1 MRVNM
6 NNNISIAIDGPSGA
20 GKSTLARR
28 CAAAF
33 GFLYADTG
41 AIYRTVGLAAVRAGI
56 DRKDEQAI
64 IALLPTLRIE
74 MKYDENGEQRMYLN
88 GEDVSDAI
96 RMPEISIAASDVS
109 SLPAVRQFLLE
120 MQRNLARTQS
130 VLMDG
135 RDIGTVVLPDAD
147 LKVFLTA
154 SAEERARRRVL
165 QLREKGVTEDY
176 EKVLKE
182 IRYRDEQDMNRETAP
197 LKQAEDAVLLDTTD
211 LSYDESFAALSQL
224 ILERFCIRPM
234 TDCTENP

>member
-1 MRVNM
+1 M
-6 NNNISIAIDGPSGA
+6 NDIISIAIDGPSGA

-56 DRKDEQAI
+56 DRKDERAV
-64 IALLPTLRIE
+64 AGLLPGLKIE
-74 MKYDENGEQRMYLN
+74 MKYDAQGEQRMYLN

-96 RMPEISIAASDVS
+96 RMPEISLAASDVS
-109 SLPAVRQFLLE
+109 SLPVVRQFLLE
-120 MQRNLARTQS
+120 MQRGLARTQS

-165 QLREKGVTEDY
+165 QLQEKGVTEDY
-176 EKVLKE
+176 EKVLQE

-197 LKQAEDAVLLDTTD
+197 LRQAEDAVLLDTTE
-211 LSYDESFAALSQL
+211 LSFDESFAALSQL
-224 ILERFCIRPM
+224 ILERFCIQPL
-234 TDCTENP
+234 TDGAERR

>member
-1 MRVNM
+1 M
-6 NNNISIAIDGPSGA
+6 NDIISIAIDGPSGA

-56 DRKDEQAI
+56 DRKDERAV
-64 IALLPTLRIE
+64 AGLLPGLQIE
-74 MKYDENGEQRMYLN
+74 MKYDAEGEQRMYLN

-109 SLPAVRQFLLE
+109 ALPVVRQFLLE
-120 MQRNLARTQS
+120 MQRSLARTQS

-154 SAEERARRRVL
+154 SAEERARRRGL
-165 QLREKGVTEDY
+165 QLQEKGVTEDY
-176 EKVLKE
+176 EKVLQE

-197 LKQAEDAVLLDTTD
+197 LRQAEDAVLLDKTD
-211 LSYDESFAALSQL
+211 LSYDVSCAALSQL
-224 ILERFCIRPM
+224 ILERFCIHPL
-234 TDCTENP
+234 TDNPEIQ

>member
-1 MRVNM
+1 M
-6 NNNISIAIDGPSGA
+6 NDIISIAIDGPSGA

-33 GFLYADTG
+33 GFLYVDTG
-41 AIYRTVGLAAVRAGI
+41 AIYRTVGLAAARAGI
-56 DRKDEQAI
+56 DRKDERAVS
-64 IALLPTLRIE
+64 ALLPSLQIE
-74 MKYDENGEQRMYLN
+74 MKYDADGEQRMYLN

-120 MQRNLARTQS
+120 MQRSLARTYS

-147 LKVFLTA
+147 LKIFLTA

-165 QLREKGVTEDY
+165 QLQEKGVSEDY
-176 EKVLKE
+176 EKVLRE
-182 IRYRDEQDMNRETAP
+182 IRYRDEQDMNRKTAP
-197 LKQAEDAVLLDTTD
+197 LKQAEDAVVLDTTE

-224 ILERFCIRPM
+224 ILERFCIRPLK
-234 TDCTENP
+234 DSPEII

>member
-1 MRVNM
+1 M
-6 NNNISIAIDGPSGA
+6 NDIISIAIDGPSGA

-56 DRKDEQAI
+56 DRKDERAV
-64 IALLPTLRIE
+64 AGLLPGLQIE
-74 MKYDENGEQRMYLN
+74 MKYDAEGEQRMYLN

-109 SLPAVRQFLLE
+109 ALPVVRQFLLE
-120 MQRNLARTQS
+120 MQRSLARTQS

-165 QLREKGVTEDY
+165 QLQEKGVTEDY
-176 EKVLKE
+176 EKVLQE

-197 LKQAEDAVLLDTTD
+197 LRQAEDAVYLDTSD
-211 LSYDESFAALSQL
+211 
-224 ILERFCIRPM
+224 M
-234 TDCTENP
+234 TIEENIDAIADIIIEKTGRQPLN

>member
-1 MRVNM
+1 M
-6 NNNISIAIDGPSGA
+6 NDIISIAIDGPSGA

-56 DRKDEQAI
+56 DRKDGQAV
-64 IALLPTLRIE
+64 AGLLPGLKIE
-74 MKYDENGEQRMYLN
+74 MKYDAQGEQRMYLN

-96 RMPEISIAASDVS
+96 RMPEISLAASDVA
-109 SLPAVRQFLLE
+109 SLPVVRQFLLE
-120 MQRNLARTQS
+120 MQRGLARTQS

-165 QLREKGVTEDY
+165 QLQEKGVTEDY
-176 EKVLKE
+176 EKVLQE

-197 LKQAEDAVLLDTTD
+197 LRQAEDAVLLDTTE

-224 ILERFCIRPM
+224 ILERFCIQPL
-234 TDCTENP
+234 TDGAERR